1 MHILFLRIFKNKSFS
16 DNVVQAFSSFKEGYR
31 GLLKLDVHL
40 GEGILVLKKK
50 EGIFFEV
57 EEKRIGRLSKSIE
70 ISCLMAL

>member
-1 MHILFLRIFKNKSFS
+1 MHILFLRIFKNKSFI

-57 EEKRIGRLSKSIE
+57 EEKRMGRLSKSVE
-70 ISCLMAL
+70 ILCLMAL